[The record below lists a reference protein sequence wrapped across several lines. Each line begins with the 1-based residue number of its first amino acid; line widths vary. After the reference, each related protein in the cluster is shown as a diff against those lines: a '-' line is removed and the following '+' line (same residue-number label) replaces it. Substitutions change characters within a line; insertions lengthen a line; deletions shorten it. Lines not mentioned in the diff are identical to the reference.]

1 MGDNSSANVYVSVNG
16 STINSR
22 TTEHILLTFNNNIY
36 VTNHNQRNEIAFSKD
51 SLLLR
56 NIIGNIMSL
65 KREYRYISNRFGLFN
80 LSNQYKISLIK
91 NCYIQLVLTCKL
103 LLCYISV
110 LITGIFFCRHDI
122 AEILL
127 KVALNTIDKIKSL
140 EKNRDVHIQQILH
153 LNQKPPD
160 LTFFL
165 HVFNTIFR

>member
-1 MGDNSSANVYVSVNG
+1 VAGSIKVKISNKLMGDNSSANVYVSVNG

-56 NIIGNIMSL
+56 NRIGNIMSL

-80 LSNQYKISLIK
+80 LSNQYKISFIK
-91 NCYIQLVLTCKL
+91 NCYIQLVLTSKL

-110 LITGIFFCRHDI
+110 LIIGNFFLFCRHDI

-140 EKNRDVHIQQILH
+140 L
-153 LNQKPPD
+153 
-160 LTFFL
+160 FFK
-165 HVFNTIFR
+165 